1 MRNLRRGF
9 MSDNHS
15 TSKLDD
21 LIVTLIDSVKGFE
34 HSADKAEAA
43 RYRDFFLDMA
53 RERRDAVTALQAAS
67 RAEGGSPADYGSAA
81 ATLHRRVEDLR
92 VALGGGDK
100 AIVREIERG
109 EDYLKEEFE
118 RVLADSRMSPAA
130 MATVRE
136 AYASV
141 RRGHDQAGALKRELE
156 AAA

>member
-1 MRNLRRGF
+1 
-9 MSDNHS
+9 MSHNHD

-43 RYRDFFLDMA
+43 RYRDFFLEMA
-53 RERRDAVTALQAAS
+53 RDRHEAVTALQAAS

-81 ATLHRRVEDLR
+81 GTLHRRIEDLR

-100 AIVREIERG
+100 AIIKEVERG

-118 RVLADSRMSPAA
+118 RVLADELMSPGA
-130 MATVRE
+130 MAAVRD

-141 RRGHDQAGALKRELE
+141 RRGHDRGLF
-156 AAA
+156 